1 MFLFKKYICCV
12 LAMLLLLSSLGT
24 IPTYATT
31 PQDTI
36 NENLSKYKELDS
48 EILDLDSKI
57 EELNNEIA
65 TINSQLAE
73 NKEAINSIETQIQ
86 STEAKL
92 EQTKEEIEQA
102 QMILDNRVRNMYKT
116 NISSNMIVSIITS
129 TSISDLFSRIQYISK
144 IISTDKEILS
154 DINEKK
160 DSLNED
166 IETLNN
172 KNNELKTL
180 QTSIENDLK
189 VVEEKKQEQE
199 EYSDKL
205 NAEKEAVFSVIEEN
219 EKTLISKP
227 LSIANS
233 ETASVS
239 ELQSAIDTLNSYI
252 PLLNSSTTINMAKEG
267 ISNAESRI
275 SELNTPTVPTDSAET
290 STEIGNVIKT
300 LTMESTAYY
309 GHGITASGLKPVRN
323 PDGISTIAVDRDVI
337 PLGTK
342 VYVSGYGL
350 AIAAD
355 TGGAIKGNIID
366 VFLNTNEE
374 CIAWGRRE
382 VTVQILEY
390 P

>member
-1 MFLFKKYICCV
+1 MFLFKKITSCV
-12 LAMLLLLSSLGT
+12 LAMTILLSSLGT
-24 IPTYATT
+24 IKTYATT

-36 NENLSKYKELDS
+36 NENLSKYKQLDS
-48 EILDLDSKI
+48 EILDLDAKI
-57 EELNNEIA
+57 EELNTEIA
-65 TINSQLAE
+65 TINSKLTE
-73 NKEAINSIETQIQ
+73 NKESINSIESQIQ
-86 STEAKL
+86 STESKL

-102 QMILDNRVRNMYKT
+102 QITLDNRVRNMYKT

-129 TSISDLFSRIQYISK
+129 TSISDLFSRIQAISK
-144 IISTDKEILS
+144 IISTDKKILIN
-154 DINEKK
+154 INEKK
-160 DSLNED
+160 DSLNKD
-166 IETLNN
+166 IESLNT
-172 KNNELKTL
+172 KKSELKTL
-180 QTSIENDLK
+180 QATIENDLK
-189 VVEEKKQEQE
+189 VVEQKKQEQE

-205 NAEKEAVFSVIEEN
+205 NAEKEAVFAVIEEN

-233 ETASVS
+233 STASVS
-239 ELQSAIDTLNSYI
+239 ELQNAIDTLNSYI
-252 PLLNSSTTINMAKEG
+252 PLLNSSTTINLAKEG
-267 ISNAESRI
+267 IINAKARI
-275 SELNTPTVPTDSAET
+275 SELNTPTVPTN
-290 STEIGNVIKT
+290 STEVGTAIKT

-323 PDGISTIAVDRDVI
+323 PDGISTIAVDPDVI

-366 VFLNTNEE
+366 VFLNTHEE
-374 CIAWGRRE
+374 CISWGRRQ

>member
-1 MFLFKKYICCV
+1 MFLFKKITSCV
-12 LAMLLLLSSLGT
+12 LAMTILLSSLGT
-24 IPTYATT
+24 IKTYATT

-36 NENLSKYKELDS
+36 NENLSKYKQLDS
-48 EILDLDSKI
+48 EILDLDAKI
-57 EELNNEIA
+57 EELNTEIA
-65 TINSQLAE
+65 TINSKLTE
-73 NKEAINSIETQIQ
+73 NKESISSIESQIQ
-86 STEAKL
+86 STESKL

-102 QMILDNRVRNMYKT
+102 QITLDNRVRNMYKT
-116 NISSNMIVSIITS
+116 NISSDMIVSIITS
-129 TSISDLFSRIQYISK
+129 TSISDLFSRIQAISK
-144 IISTDKEILS
+144 IISTDKKILIN
-154 DINEKK
+154 INEKK
-160 DSLNED
+160 DSLNKD
-166 IETLNN
+166 IESLNT
-172 KNNELKTL
+172 KKIELKTL
-180 QTSIENDLK
+180 QATIENDLK
-189 VVEEKKQEQE
+189 VVEQKKQEQK

-205 NAEKEAVFSVIEEN
+205 NAEKEAVFAVIEEN

-233 ETASVS
+233 STASVS
-239 ELQSAIDTLNSYI
+239 ELQNAIDTLNSYI
-252 PLLNSSTTINMAKEG
+252 PLLNSSTTINLAKEG
-267 ISNAESRI
+267 ISNAKARI
-275 SELNTPTVPTDSAET
+275 SELNTPTAPTT
-290 STEIGNVIKT
+290 STEVGTAIKT

-323 PDGISTIAVDRDVI
+323 PDGISTIAVDPDVI

-366 VFLNTNEE
+366 VFLNTHEE
-374 CIAWGRRE
+374 CISWGRRQ

>member
-1 MFLFKKYICCV
+1 MFLFKKITSCV
-12 LAMLLLLSSLGT
+12 LAMTILLSSLGT
-24 IPTYATT
+24 IKTYATT

-36 NENLSKYKELDS
+36 NENLSKYKQLDS
-48 EILDLDSKI
+48 EILDLYAKI
-57 EELNNEIA
+57 EELNTEIA
-65 TINSQLAE
+65 TINSKLTE
-73 NKEAINSIETQIQ
+73 NKESINSIESQIQ
-86 STEAKL
+86 STESKL

-102 QMILDNRVRNMYKT
+102 QITLDNRVRNMYKT

-129 TSISDLFSRIQYISK
+129 TSISDLFSRIQAISK
-144 IISTDKEILS
+144 IISTDKKILIN
-154 DINEKK
+154 INEKK
-160 DSLNED
+160 DSLNKD
-166 IETLNN
+166 IESLNT
-172 KNNELKTL
+172 KKSELKTL
-180 QTSIENDLK
+180 QATIENDLK
-189 VVEEKKQEQE
+189 VVEQKKQEQE

-205 NAEKEAVFSVIEEN
+205 NAEKEAVFAVIEEN

-233 ETASVS
+233 STASVS
-239 ELQSAIDTLNSYI
+239 ELQNAIDTLNSYI
-252 PLLNSSTTINMAKEG
+252 PLLNSSTTINLAKEG
-267 ISNAESRI
+267 ISNAKARI
-275 SELNTPTVPTDSAET
+275 SELNTPTVPTT
-290 STEIGNVIKT
+290 STEVGTAIKT

-323 PDGISTIAVDRDVI
+323 PDGISTIAVDPDVI

-366 VFLNTNEE
+366 VFLNTHEE
-374 CIAWGRRE
+374 CISWGRRQ

>member
-1 MFLFKKYICCV
+1 MFLFKKATSCV
-12 LAMLLLLSSLGT
+12 LAITISLSSIIT

-48 EILDLDSKI
+48 KILDLDSKI
-57 EELNNEIA
+57 EELKNEIA
-65 TINSQLAE
+65 TINSKLAE
-73 NKEAINSIETQIQ
+73 NKEAINSIEIQIQ

-102 QMILDNRVRNMYKT
+102 QIILDNRVRNMYKS
-116 NISSNMIVSIITS
+116 NISSNMIVSILTS
-129 TSISDLFSRIQYISK
+129 TSISDLFSRIQAISK
-144 IISTDKEILS
+144 IISTDKKIII

-160 DSLNED
+160 DSLNKD
-166 IETLNN
+166 IETLNT
-172 KNNELKTL
+172 KNTELKIL
-180 QTSIENDLK
+180 QTNIENDLK
-189 VVEEKKQEQE
+189 VVEQKKEDQE

-205 NAEKEAVFSVIEEN
+205 NAEKEAVFAIIEEN

-233 ETASVS
+233 STNSVS
-239 ELQSAIDTLNSYI
+239 ELQSAIDALNSYI
-252 PLLNSSTTINMAKEG
+252 PLLNSSTTIYMAKEG
-267 ISNAESRI
+267 ISNAEDRI
-275 SELNTPTVPTDSAET
+275 SKLNTPTVPTT
-290 STEIGNVIKT
+290 NTEVGTAIKT

-323 PDGISTIAVDRDVI
+323 PDGISTIAVDPNVI

-342 VYVSGYGL
+342 VYVSGYGI

-366 VFLNTNEE
+366 VYLNTHEE
-374 CIAWGRRE
+374 CISWGRRN

>member
-1 MFLFKKYICCV
+1 MFLFKKATSCV
-12 LAMLLLLSSLGT
+12 LAITISLSSIIT

-48 EILDLDSKI
+48 KILDLDSKI
-57 EELNNEIA
+57 EELKNEIA
-65 TINSQLAE
+65 TINSKLAE
-73 NKEAINSIETQIQ
+73 NKEAINSIEIQIQ

-102 QMILDNRVRNMYKT
+102 QIILDNRVRNMYKS
-116 NISSNMIVSIITS
+116 NISSNMIVSILTS
-129 TSISDLFSRIQYISK
+129 TSISDLFSRIQAISK
-144 IISTDKEILS
+144 IISTDKKIII

-160 DSLNED
+160 DSLNKD
-166 IETLNN
+166 IETLNT
-172 KNNELKTL
+172 KNTELKIL
-180 QTSIENDLK
+180 QTNIENDLK
-189 VVEEKKQEQE
+189 VVEQKKEDQE

-205 NAEKEAVFSVIEEN
+205 NVEKEAVFAIIEEN

-233 ETASVS
+233 STNSVS
-239 ELQSAIDTLNSYI
+239 ELQNAIDALNSYI
-252 PLLNSSTTINMAKEG
+252 PLLNSSTTIYMAKEG
-267 ISNAESRI
+267 ISNAEDRI
-275 SELNTPTVPTDSAET
+275 SKLNTPTVPTT
-290 STEIGNVIKT
+290 NTEVGTAIKT

-323 PDGISTIAVDRDVI
+323 PDGISTIAVDPNVI

-342 VYVSGYGL
+342 VYVSGYGI

-366 VFLNTNEE
+366 VYLNTHEE
-374 CIAWGRRE
+374 CISWGRRN

>member
-1 MFLFKKYICCV
+1 MFLFKRSISCALV
-12 LAMLLLLSSLGT
+12 MTILLSSIIT
-24 IPTYATT
+24 NKTYATT

-36 NENLSKYKELDS
+36 NENLSKYKQLDS

-57 EELNNEIA
+57 EELNAEIA
-65 TINSQLAE
+65 SINSKLTE
-73 NKEAINSIETQIQ
+73 NKEAITSIETQIQ
-86 STEAKL
+86 STESKL
-92 EQTKEEIEQA
+92 EQTKEKIEEA
-102 QMILDNRVRNMYKT
+102 QLTLDNRVRNMYKT

-129 TSISDLFSRIQYISK
+129 TSISDLFSRIQAISK
-144 IISTDKEILS
+144 IVSTDKKILI

-160 DSLNED
+160 DSLNKD
-166 IETLNN
+166 IETLNT

-180 QTSIENDLK
+180 QTTIESDLK
-189 VVEEKKQEQE
+189 VVKEKKQEQE

-205 NAEKEAVFSVIEEN
+205 NAEKEAVFAVIEEN
-219 EKTLISKP
+219 EKTLIAKP

-233 ETASVS
+233 STASTS
-239 ELQSAIDTLNSYI
+239 ELQNAIDTLNSYI
-252 PLLNSSTTINMAKEG
+252 PLLNSSRIINMAKDG
-267 ISNAESRI
+267 ISNAKARI
-275 SELNTPTVPTDSAET
+275 SELNTPTVPTT
-290 STEIGNVIKT
+290 STEVGTAIKT

-309 GHGITASGLKPVRN
+309 GHSITASGLKPVRN
-323 PDGISTIAVDRDVI
+323 PNGVSTIAVDPNVI

-342 VYVSGYGL
+342 VYVSGYGV

-366 VFLNTNEE
+366 VFLNTHEE
-374 CIAWGRRE
+374 CMSWGRRQ

>member
-1 MFLFKKYICCV
+1 MFLFKKYISCV
-12 LAMLLLLSSLGT
+12 LAMSILLSSLST
-24 IPTYATT
+24 TPTYATT

-48 EILDLDSKI
+48 KILDLDSKI

-73 NKEAINSIETQIQ
+73 NKEAISSIETQIQ

-102 QMILDNRVRNMYKT
+102 QIILDNRIRNMYKT

-180 QTSIENDLK
+180 QTTIENDLK

-205 NAEKEAVFSVIEEN
+205 NAEKEAVFSIIEEN

-233 ETASVS
+233 STASVS

-267 ISNAESRI
+267 ISNAKSRI
-275 SELNTPTVPTDSAET
+275 SELNTPTVPTA

-323 PDGISTIAVDRDVI
+323 PDGISTIAVDPDVI

-366 VFLNTNEE
+366 VFLNTHEE
-374 CIAWGRRE
+374 CISWGRRN

>member
-1 MFLFKKYICCV
+1 MFLFKKATSCV
-12 LAMLLLLSSLGT
+12 LAITISLSSIIT

-48 EILDLDSKI
+48 KILDLDSKI
-57 EELNNEIA
+57 EELKNEIA
-65 TINSQLAE
+65 TINSKLSE
-73 NKEAINSIETQIQ
+73 NKEAINSIEIQIQ

-102 QMILDNRVRNMYKT
+102 QIILDNRVRNMYKS
-116 NISSNMIVSIITS
+116 NISSNMIVSILTS
-129 TSISDLFSRIQYISK
+129 TSISDLFSRIQAISK
-144 IISTDKEILS
+144 IISTDKKIII

-160 DSLNED
+160 DSLNKD
-166 IETLNN
+166 IETLNT
-172 KNNELKTL
+172 KNTELKIL
-180 QTSIENDLK
+180 QTNIENDLK
-189 VVEEKKQEQE
+189 VVEQKKEDQE

-205 NAEKEAVFSVIEEN
+205 NAEKEAVFAIIEEN

-233 ETASVS
+233 STNSVS
-239 ELQSAIDTLNSYI
+239 ELQSAIDALNSYI
-252 PLLNSSTTINMAKEG
+252 PLLNSSTTIYMAKEG
-267 ISNAESRI
+267 ISNAEDRI
-275 SELNTPTVPTDSAET
+275 SKLNTPTVPTT
-290 STEIGNVIKT
+290 NTEVGTAIKT

-323 PDGISTIAVDRDVI
+323 PDGISTIAVDPNVI

-342 VYVSGYGL
+342 VYVSGYGI

-366 VFLNTNEE
+366 VYLNTHEE
-374 CIAWGRRE
+374 CISWGRRN

>member
-1 MFLFKKYICCV
+1 MFLFKKYISCV
-12 LAMLLLLSSLGT
+12 LAMSILLSSLGT

-36 NENLSKYKELDS
+36 NKNLSKYKELDS

-102 QMILDNRVRNMYKT
+102 QIILDNRVRNMYKT

-129 TSISDLFSRIQYISK
+129 TSISDLFSRIQSISK
-144 IISTDKEILS
+144 IISTDKEIIS

-160 DSLNED
+160 DSLNKD
-166 IETLNN
+166 IDTLSS

-180 QTSIENDLK
+180 QTTIENDLK

-205 NAEKEAVFSVIEEN
+205 NAEKEAVFAVIEEN

-233 ETASVS
+233 ETDSVS
-239 ELQSAIDTLNSYI
+239 ELQNAIDTLNSYI
-252 PLLNSSTTINMAKEG
+252 PLLNSSTIINMAKEG

-275 SELNTPTVPTDSAET
+275 SELNKPIVPTT
-290 STEIGNVIKT
+290 STEIGTVIKT

-323 PDGISTIAVDRDVI
+323 PDGISTIAVDPDVI

-374 CIAWGRRE
+374 CISWGRRN

>member
-1 MFLFKKYICCV
+1 MFLFKKYISCV
-12 LAMLLLLSSLGT
+12 LAMSILLSSLGT
-24 IPTYATT
+24 TPTYATT

-73 NKEAINSIETQIQ
+73 NKEAITSIETQIQ

-102 QMILDNRVRNMYKT
+102 QIILDNRVRNMYKT

-129 TSISDLFSRIQYISK
+129 TSISELFSRIQSISK
-144 IISTDKEILS
+144 IISTDKEIIS

-160 DSLNED
+160 DSLNKD
-166 IETLNN
+166 IDTLSS

-180 QTSIENDLK
+180 QTTIENDLK

-199 EYSDKL
+199 EYSYKL
-205 NAEKEAVFSVIEEN
+205 NAEKEAVFSIIEEN

-233 ETASVS
+233 STASVS

-275 SELNTPTVPTDSAET
+275 SELNTPTVSTAN
-290 STEIGNVIKT
+290 TEIGNVIKT

-323 PDGISTIAVDRDVI
+323 PDGISTIAVDPDVI

-366 VFLNTNEE
+366 VFLNTHEE
-374 CIAWGRRE
+374 CISWGRRN

>member
-1 MFLFKKYICCV
+1 MFLFKKYISCV
-12 LAMLLLLSSLGT
+12 LAILILLSSLGT

-36 NENLSKYKELDS
+36 NKNLSKYKELDS

-102 QMILDNRVRNMYKT
+102 QIILDNRVRNMYKT

-129 TSISDLFSRIQYISK
+129 TSISDLFSRIQSISK

-160 DSLNED
+160 DSLNKD
-166 IETLNN
+166 IDTLSS

-180 QTSIENDLK
+180 QATIENDLK

-205 NAEKEAVFSVIEEN
+205 NAEKEAVFAVIEEN

-233 ETASVS
+233 ETDSVS
-239 ELQSAIDTLNSYI
+239 ELQNAIDTLNSYI
-252 PLLNSSTTINMAKEG
+252 PLLNSSTIINMAKEG

-275 SELNTPTVPTDSAET
+275 SELNKPIVPTT
-290 STEIGNVIKT
+290 STEIGTVIKT
-300 LTMESTAYY
+300 LTMDSTAYY
-309 GHGITASGLKPVRN
+309 GHGITGSGLNPVRN
-323 PDGISTIAVDRDVI
+323 PDGISTIAVDPNVI

-374 CIAWGRRE
+374 CISWGRRN

>member
-1 MFLFKKYICCV
+1 MFLFKRSISCALV
-12 LAMLLLLSSLGT
+12 MTILLSSIIT
-24 IPTYATT
+24 NKTYATT

-36 NENLSKYKELDS
+36 NENLSKYKQLDS

-57 EELNNEIA
+57 EELNAEIA
-65 TINSQLAE
+65 SINSKLTE
-73 NKEAINSIETQIQ
+73 NKEAITSIETQIQ
-86 STEAKL
+86 STESKL
-92 EQTKEEIEQA
+92 EQTKEEIEEA
-102 QMILDNRVRNMYKT
+102 QLTLDNRVRNMYKT

-129 TSISDLFSRIQYISK
+129 TSISDLFSRIQAISK
-144 IISTDKEILS
+144 IVSTDKKILI

-160 DSLNED
+160 DSLNKD
-166 IETLNN
+166 IETLNT

-180 QTSIENDLK
+180 QTTIESDLK
-189 VVEEKKQEQE
+189 VVKEKKQEQE

-205 NAEKEAVFSVIEEN
+205 NAEKEAVFAVIEEN
-219 EKTLISKP
+219 EKNLIAKP

-233 ETASVS
+233 STASTS
-239 ELQSAIDTLNSYI
+239 ELQHAIDTLNSYI
-252 PLLNSSTTINMAKEG
+252 PLLNSSRIINMAKDG
-267 ISNAESRI
+267 ISNAKARI
-275 SELNTPTVPTDSAET
+275 SELNTPTVPTT
-290 STEIGNVIKT
+290 STEVGTAIKT

-309 GHGITASGLKPVRN
+309 GHSITASGLKPVRN
-323 PDGISTIAVDRDVI
+323 PNGVSTIAVDPNVI

-342 VYVSGYGL
+342 VYVSGYGV

-366 VFLNTNEE
+366 VFLNTHEE
-374 CIAWGRRE
+374 CMSWGRRQ

>member
-1 MFLFKKYICCV
+1 MFLFKKTTSCV
-12 LAMLLLLSSLGT
+12 LAIIIVFSCLST
-24 IPTYATT
+24 IKTYATT

-36 NENLSKYKELDS
+36 NENLSKYKQLDS

-57 EELNNEIA
+57 EELNTEIA
-65 TINSQLAE
+65 NINSKLTE
-73 NKEAINSIETQIQ
+73 NKEAINSIESQIQ
-86 STEAKL
+86 STESKL

-102 QMILDNRVRNMYKT
+102 QIILDNRIRNMYKT
-116 NISSNMIVSIITS
+116 NISSNMMVSIITS
-129 TSISDLFSRIQYISK
+129 TSISELFSRVQAISK
-144 IISTDKEILS
+144 IISTDKKIII

-160 DSLNED
+160 DSLNKD
-166 IETLNN
+166 IETLNT
-172 KNNELKTL
+172 KNSELKTL
-180 QTSIENDLK
+180 QETIENDLNL
-189 VVEEKKQEQE
+189 VEQKKQEQE
-199 EYSDKL
+199 EYSDRLKE
-205 NAEKEAVFSVIEEN
+205 EKEAVFAVIEEN

-233 ETASVS
+233 STASVS

-267 ISNAESRI
+267 ISNAKARI
-275 SELNTPTVPTDSAET
+275 SELNTPVIPATSAEVGT
-290 STEIGNVIKT
+290 AIKT
-300 LTMESTAYY
+300 MTMESTAYY

-323 PDGISTIAVDRDVI
+323 PDGISTIAVDPNVI

-366 VFLNTNEE
+366 VFLNSHEE
-374 CIAWGRRE
+374 CISWGRRQ

>member
-1 MFLFKKYICCV
+1 MFLFKKYISCV
-12 LAMLLLLSSLGT
+12 LAMSILLSSLGT
-24 IPTYATT
+24 TPTYATT

-73 NKEAINSIETQIQ
+73 NKEAITSIETQIQ

-102 QMILDNRVRNMYKT
+102 QIILDNRVRNMYKT

-129 TSISDLFSRIQYISK
+129 TSISELFSRIQSISK
-144 IISTDKEILS
+144 IISTDKEIIS

-160 DSLNED
+160 DSLNKD
-166 IETLNN
+166 IDTLSS

-180 QTSIENDLK
+180 QTTIENDLK

-199 EYSDKL
+199 EYSYKL
-205 NAEKEAVFSVIEEN
+205 NAEKEAVFSIIEEN

-233 ETASVS
+233 STASVS

-252 PLLNSSTTINMAKEG
+252 PLLNSSTTINMDKEG

-275 SELNTPTVPTDSAET
+275 SELNTPTVSTAN
-290 STEIGNVIKT
+290 TEIGNVIKT

-323 PDGISTIAVDRDVI
+323 PDGISTIAVDPDVI

-374 CIAWGRRE
+374 CISWGRRN

>member
-1 MFLFKKYICCV
+1 MFLFRRTTSCV
-12 LAMLLLLSSLGT
+12 LAITILLSSLST
-24 IPTYATT
+24 IATYATT

-36 NENLSKYKELDS
+36 NENLSKYKQLDS

-57 EELNNEIA
+57 EELNAEIT
-65 TINSQLAE
+65 TINSKLTE
-73 NKEAINSIETQIQ
+73 NKEAIDSIENQIQ
-86 STEAKL
+86 STESKL
-92 EQTKEEIEQA
+92 EQTKEEIEEA
-102 QMILDNRVRNMYKT
+102 QITLDNRVRNMYKT

-129 TSISDLFSRIQYISK
+129 TSISELFSRIQAISK
-144 IISTDKEILS
+144 IISTDKKILI

-160 DSLNED
+160 DSLNKD
-166 IETLNN
+166 IETLNT

-180 QTSIENDLK
+180 QTTIENDLK

-205 NAEKEAVFSVIEEN
+205 NSEKEAVFAIIEEN

-233 ETASVS
+233 STASAS
-239 ELQSAIDTLNSYI
+239 ELQDAIDTLNSYI

-267 ISNAESRI
+267 ISNAKARI
-275 SELNTPTVPTDSAET
+275 SELNTPTVPTT
-290 STEIGNVIKT
+290 STEVGTAIKT

-323 PDGISTIAVDRDVI
+323 PDGISTIAVDPNVI

-366 VFLNTNEE
+366 VFLNTHEE
-374 CIAWGRRE
+374 CMSWGRRQ

>member
-1 MFLFKKYICCV
+1 MFLFRRTTSCV
-12 LAMLLLLSSLGT
+12 LAITILLSSLST
-24 IPTYATT
+24 IATYATT

-36 NENLSKYKELDS
+36 NENLSKYKQLDS

-57 EELNNEIA
+57 EELNAEIT
-65 TINSQLAE
+65 TINSKLTE
-73 NKEAINSIETQIQ
+73 NKEAIDSIENQIQ
-86 STEAKL
+86 STESKL
-92 EQTKEEIEQA
+92 EQTKEEIEEA
-102 QMILDNRVRNMYKT
+102 QITLDNRVRNMYKT

-129 TSISDLFSRIQYISK
+129 TSISELFSRIQSISK
-144 IISTDKEILS
+144 IITTDKKILIN
-154 DINEKK
+154 INEKK
-160 DSLNED
+160 DSLNKD
-166 IETLNN
+166 IETLNT

-180 QTSIENDLK
+180 QTTIENDLK

-205 NAEKEAVFSVIEEN
+205 NSEKEAVFAIIEEN

-233 ETASVS
+233 STASAS
-239 ELQSAIDTLNSYI
+239 ELQDAIDTLNSYI

-267 ISNAESRI
+267 ISNAKARI
-275 SELNTPTVPTDSAET
+275 SELNTPTVPTT
-290 STEIGNVIKT
+290 STEVGTAIKT
-300 LTMESTAYY
+300 LIMESTAYY

-323 PDGISTIAVDRDVI
+323 PDGISTIAVDPNVI

-366 VFLNTNEE
+366 VFLNTHEE
-374 CIAWGRRE
+374 CMSWGRRQ

>member
-1 MFLFKKYICCV
+1 MFLFKKITSCV
-12 LAMLLLLSSLGT
+12 LAMTILLSSLGT
-24 IPTYATT
+24 IKTYATT

-36 NENLSKYKELDS
+36 NENLSKYKQLDS
-48 EILDLDSKI
+48 EILDLDAKI
-57 EELNNEIA
+57 EELNTEIA
-65 TINSQLAE
+65 TINSKLTE
-73 NKEAINSIETQIQ
+73 NKESINSIESQIQ
-86 STEAKL
+86 STESKL

-102 QMILDNRVRNMYKT
+102 QITLDNRVRNMYKT

-129 TSISDLFSRIQYISK
+129 TSISDLFSRIQAISK
-144 IISTDKEILS
+144 IISTDKKILIN
-154 DINEKK
+154 INEKK
-160 DSLNED
+160 DSLNKD
-166 IETLNN
+166 IESLNT
-172 KNNELKTL
+172 KKSELKTL
-180 QTSIENDLK
+180 QATIENDLK
-189 VVEEKKQEQE
+189 VVEQKKQEQE

-205 NAEKEAVFSVIEEN
+205 NAEKEAVFAVIEEN

-233 ETASVS
+233 STASVS
-239 ELQSAIDTLNSYI
+239 ELQNAIDTLNSYI
-252 PLLNSSTTINMAKEG
+252 PLLNSSTTINLAKEG
-267 ISNAESRI
+267 IINAKARI
-275 SELNTPTVPTDSAET
+275 SELNTPTVPTT
-290 STEIGNVIKT
+290 STEVGTAIKT

-323 PDGISTIAVDRDVI
+323 PDGISTIAVDPDVI

-366 VFLNTNEE
+366 VFLNTHEE
-374 CIAWGRRE
+374 CISWGRRQ

>member
-1 MFLFKKYICCV
+1 MFLLKKITSCV
-12 LAMLLLLSSLGT
+12 LAMTILLSSLGT
-24 IPTYATT
+24 IKTYATT

-36 NENLSKYKELDS
+36 NENLSKYKQLDS
-48 EILDLDSKI
+48 EILDLDAKI
-57 EELNNEIA
+57 EELNTEIA
-65 TINSQLAE
+65 TINSKLTE
-73 NKEAINSIETQIQ
+73 NKESINSIESQIQ
-86 STEAKL
+86 STESKL

-102 QMILDNRVRNMYKT
+102 QITLDNRVRNMYKT

-129 TSISDLFSRIQYISK
+129 TSISDLFSRIQAISK
-144 IISTDKEILS
+144 IISTDKKILIN
-154 DINEKK
+154 INEKK
-160 DSLNED
+160 DSLNKD
-166 IETLNN
+166 IESLNN
-172 KNNELKTL
+172 KNSELKTL
-180 QTSIENDLK
+180 QATIENDLK
-189 VVEEKKQEQE
+189 VVEQKKQEQE

-205 NAEKEAVFSVIEEN
+205 NAEKEAVFAVIEEN

-233 ETASVS
+233 STASVS
-239 ELQSAIDTLNSYI
+239 ELQNAIDTLNSYI
-252 PLLNSSTTINMAKEG
+252 PLLNSSTTINLAKEG
-267 ISNAESRI
+267 ISNAKARI
-275 SELNTPTVPTDSAET
+275 SELNTPTVPTT
-290 STEIGNVIKT
+290 GTEVGTAIKT

-323 PDGISTIAVDRDVI
+323 PDGISTIAVDPDVI

-366 VFLNTNEE
+366 VFLNTHEE
-374 CIAWGRRE
+374 CISWGRRQ

>member
-1 MFLFKKYICCV
+1 M
-12 LAMLLLLSSLGT
+12 
-24 IPTYATT
+24 PTYATT

-36 NENLSKYKELDS
+36 NKNLSKYKELDS

-102 QMILDNRVRNMYKT
+102 QIILDNRVRNMYKT

-129 TSISDLFSRIQYISK
+129 TSISDLFSRIQSISK

-160 DSLNED
+160 DSLNKD
-166 IETLNN
+166 IDTLSS

-180 QTSIENDLK
+180 QATIENDLK

-205 NAEKEAVFSVIEEN
+205 NAEKEAVFAVIEEN

-233 ETASVS
+233 ETDSVS
-239 ELQSAIDTLNSYI
+239 ELQNAIDTLNSYI
-252 PLLNSSTTINMAKEG
+252 PLLNSSTIINMAKEG

-275 SELNTPTVPTDSAET
+275 SELNKPIVPTT
-290 STEIGNVIKT
+290 STEIGTVIKT

-323 PDGISTIAVDRDVI
+323 PDGISTIAVDPNVI

-374 CIAWGRRE
+374 CISWGRRN

>member
-1 MFLFKKYICCV
+1 MFLFKRSISCALV
-12 LAMLLLLSSLGT
+12 MTILLSSIIT
-24 IPTYATT
+24 NKTYATT

-36 NENLSKYKELDS
+36 NENLSKYKQLDS

-57 EELNNEIA
+57 EELNAEIA
-65 TINSQLAE
+65 SINSKLTE
-73 NKEAINSIETQIQ
+73 NKEAITSIETQIQ
-86 STEAKL
+86 STESKL
-92 EQTKEEIEQA
+92 KQTKEEIEEA
-102 QMILDNRVRNMYKT
+102 QLTLDNRVRNMYKT

-129 TSISDLFSRIQYISK
+129 TSISDLFSRIQAISK
-144 IISTDKEILS
+144 IVSTDKKILI

-160 DSLNED
+160 DSLNKD
-166 IETLNN
+166 IETLNT

-180 QTSIENDLK
+180 QTTIESDLK
-189 VVEEKKQEQE
+189 VVKEKKQEQE

-205 NAEKEAVFSVIEEN
+205 NAEKEAVFAVIEEN
-219 EKTLISKP
+219 EKNLIAKP

-233 ETASVS
+233 STASTS
-239 ELQSAIDTLNSYI
+239 ELQNAIDTLNSYI
-252 PLLNSSTTINMAKEG
+252 PLLNSSRIINMAKDG
-267 ISNAESRI
+267 ISNAKARI
-275 SELNTPTVPTDSAET
+275 SELNTPTVPTT
-290 STEIGNVIKT
+290 STEVGTAIKT

-309 GHGITASGLKPVRN
+309 GHSITASGLKPVRN
-323 PDGISTIAVDRDVI
+323 PNGVSTIAVDPNVI

-342 VYVSGYGL
+342 VYVSGYGV

-366 VFLNTNEE
+366 VFLNTHEE
-374 CIAWGRRE
+374 CMSWGRRQ

>member
-1 MFLFKKYICCV
+1 MFLFKKNISCI
-12 LAMLLLLSSLGT
+12 LAMSILLSSLGT
-24 IPTYATT
+24 TPTYATT

-48 EILDLDSKI
+48 KILDLDSKI

-73 NKEAINSIETQIQ
+73 NKEAISSIETQIQ

-102 QMILDNRVRNMYKT
+102 QIILDNRVRNMYKT

-180 QTSIENDLK
+180 QTTIENDLK

-205 NAEKEAVFSVIEEN
+205 NAEKEAVFSIIEEN

-233 ETASVS
+233 STASVS

-267 ISNAESRI
+267 ISNAKSRI
-275 SELNTPTVPTDSAET
+275 SELNTPTVPTA

-323 PDGISTIAVDRDVI
+323 PDGISTIAVDPDVI

-366 VFLNTNEE
+366 VFLNTHEE
-374 CIAWGRRE
+374 CISWGRRN

>member
-1 MFLFKKYICCV
+1 MFLFKRTTSCV
-12 LAMLLLLSSLGT
+12 LATTILLSSLST
-24 IPTYATT
+24 ITPYATT

-36 NENLSKYKELDS
+36 NENLSKYKQLDS
-48 EILDLDSKI
+48 EILALDSKI
-57 EELNNEIA
+57 EELNTEIA
-65 TINSQLAE
+65 TINSKLTE
-73 NKEAINSIETQIQ
+73 NKEAITSIESQIQ
-86 STEAKL
+86 STESKL

-102 QMILDNRVRNMYKT
+102 QITLDNRVRNMYKT

-129 TSISDLFSRIQYISK
+129 TSISDLFSRIQAISK
-144 IISTDKEILS
+144 IISTDKKILI

-160 DSLNED
+160 DSLNKD
-166 IETLNN
+166 IETLNT

-180 QTSIENDLK
+180 QTTIENDLK
-189 VVEEKKQEQE
+189 IVEEKKQEQE

-205 NAEKEAVFSVIEEN
+205 NEEKEAVFAVIEEN

-233 ETASVS
+233 STASAS

-252 PLLNSSTTINMAKEG
+252 PLLNSSTTINLAKEG
-267 ISNAESRI
+267 ISNAKARI
-275 SELNTPTVPTDSAET
+275 SELNTPTVPTT
-290 STEIGNVIKT
+290 STEVGTAIKT

-323 PDGISTIAVDRDVI
+323 PDGISTIAVDPNVI

-342 VYVSGYGL
+342 VYVSDYGL

-366 VFLNTNEE
+366 VFLNTHEE
-374 CIAWGRRE
+374 CISWGRRQ

>member
-1 MFLFKKYICCV
+1 MFLFKKTKSCV
-12 LAMLLLLSSLGT
+12 LAMTILLSSLST
-24 IPTYATT
+24 ITTYATT

-36 NENLSKYKELDS
+36 NENLSKYKQLDS

-57 EELNNEIA
+57 EKLNAEIA
-65 TINSQLAE
+65 TINSKLSE
-73 NKEAINSIETQIQ
+73 NKDAINSIEIQIK
-86 STEAKL
+86 STESKL

-102 QMILDNRVRNMYKT
+102 QITLDNRVRNMYKT

-129 TSISDLFSRIQYISK
+129 SSLSELFSRIQAISK
-144 IISTDKEILS
+144 IISTDKKILIN
-154 DINEKK
+154 INEKK
-160 DSLNED
+160 DSLNKD
-166 IETLNN
+166 IETLNT
-172 KNNELKTL
+172 KNSELKTL
-180 QTSIENDLK
+180 QTSIENNLK
-189 VVEEKKQEQE
+189 VVEEKKEEQE

-205 NAEKEAVFSVIEEN
+205 NAEKKAVFAVIEEN
-219 EKTLISKP
+219 EKALISKP
-227 LSIANS
+227 LSIINS
-233 ETASVS
+233 STASAS

-252 PLLNSSTTINMAKEG
+252 PLLNSSTAINMAKKG
-267 ISNAESRI
+267 ISNAKSRI
-275 SELNTPTVPTDSAET
+275 SELNAPTVPTT
-290 STEIGNVIKT
+290 STDVGTAIKT

-309 GHGITASGLKPVRN
+309 GHSITASGLKPVRN
-323 PDGISTIAVDRDVI
+323 PNGISTIAVDPNVI

-366 VFLNTNEE
+366 VFLNTREE
-374 CIAWGRRE
+374 CMSWGRRQ

>member
-1 MFLFKKYICCV
+1 MFLFKKATSCV
-12 LAMLLLLSSLGT
+12 LAITISLSSIIT

-48 EILDLDSKI
+48 KILDLDSKI
-57 EELNNEIA
+57 EELKNEIA
-65 TINSQLAE
+65 TINSKLSE
-73 NKEAINSIETQIQ
+73 NKEAINSIEIQIQ

-102 QMILDNRVRNMYKT
+102 QIILDNRVRNMYKS
-116 NISSNMIVSIITS
+116 NISSNMIVSILTS
-129 TSISDLFSRIQYISK
+129 TSISDLFSRIQAISK
-144 IISTDKEILS
+144 IISTDKKIII

-160 DSLNED
+160 DSLNKD
-166 IETLNN
+166 IETLNT
-172 KNNELKTL
+172 KNTELKIL
-180 QTSIENDLK
+180 QTNIENDLK
-189 VVEEKKQEQE
+189 VVEQKKEDQE
-199 EYSDKL
+199 EYSYKL
-205 NAEKEAVFSVIEEN
+205 NAEKEAVFAIIEEN

-233 ETASVS
+233 STNSVS
-239 ELQSAIDTLNSYI
+239 ELQSAIDALNSYI
-252 PLLNSSTTINMAKEG
+252 PLLNSSTTIYMAKEG
-267 ISNAESRI
+267 ISNAEDRI
-275 SELNTPTVPTDSAET
+275 SKLNTPTVPTT
-290 STEIGNVIKT
+290 NTEVGTAIKT

-323 PDGISTIAVDRDVI
+323 PDGISTIAVDPNVI

-342 VYVSGYGL
+342 VYVSGYGI

-366 VFLNTNEE
+366 VYLNTHEE
-374 CIAWGRRE
+374 CISWGRRN